1 MTQQLLFSIII
12 PAYNY
17 ANVLPRA
24 ITSVLQQNGNDWE
37 LIVVNDGSTDNTSA
51 VINNFT
57 QNTKRVSAIEQ
68 ENSGPAATRNKGI
81 SASCGQYLIFLDADD
96 EMAEGALDNFRVAIR
111 SQPDAGIIIGGHE
124 SIYPSGKSKLHIPK
138 FNTQSKT
145 GNFKAYLIDKKLA
158 ISNGPT
164 AMRRDIFSRYMYPE
178 AFRCSEDIPIFA
190 YALANYQATTINKS
204 LAKVHKHNDSLRHNT
219 EFNKDTG
226 SHLVEEIFSG
236 NRIPKGCQRFK
247 STYSGQRSLSLFR
260 TFFLAKEFEMA
271 RKHYLDAIKASP
283 KLIFKISY
291 LRKYLKT
298 FIGR

>member
-17 ANVLPRA
+17 ADVLPRA

-51 VINNFT
+51 VIDDFT
-57 QNTKRVSAIEQ
+57 QSSNKVSAIEQ
-68 ENSGPAATRNKGI
+68 ENRGPAATRNKGI
-81 SASCGQYLIFLDADD
+81 NASSGQYLIFLDADD
-96 EMAEGALDNFRVAIR
+96 EMADGALNNFRLAIK

-138 FNTQSKT
+138 LNTQSKT

-164 AMRRDIFSRYMYPE
+164 AMRREIFSRYMYPE
-178 AFRCSEDIPIFA
+178 AFRSSEDIPMFA

-204 LAKVHKHNDSLRHNT
+204 LAKIHKHNDSLRHNT
-219 EFNKDTG
+219 EFNKGTG
-226 SHLVEEIFSG
+226 SHLVEEIFCE
-236 NRIPKGCQRFK
+236 NRIPKECQKLK

-260 TFFLAKEFEMA
+260 TLFLAEEFDTA
-271 RKHYLDAIKASP
+271 RKHYLDAIKVSP
-283 KLIFKISY
+283 KLILKISY

-298 FIGR
+298 FIER